1 MYDYSVLK
9 YKVSLLYNTDKNL
22 NSYGI
27 EMKKTEINNLFNDIP
42 NKIPDEIV
50 ECILKTQILTI
61 ERIISKGHNTP
72 AGQNYD
78 QDNN

>member
-9 YKVSLLYNTDKNL
+9 YKVSLLYNTDKNR

-27 EMKKTEINNLFNDIP
+27 EMEKTEINNLFNDIP

-50 ECILKTQILTI
+50 ECILKNQILTI
-61 ERIISKGHNTP
+61 ERIYIKRT
-72 AGQNYD
+72 
-78 QDNN
+78 